1 MMTHGSVCSS
11 NGTEPNNFTL
21 AIDFDTQQASERET
35 GENKTFIEISLY
47 FHTFLQSRL
56 KRLAAL
62 LVYRNGTPMAD
73 ECKVLLR

>member
-47 FHTFLQSRL
+47 FHTFL
-56 KRLAAL
+56 AAL